1 MILWPLSSESLQRLE
16 NSLFSKFDQTH
27 KIELINDANAGYI
40 AYSETIEDDKTRT
53 IINVSEPVILS
64 LIVKQHLESFVEHE
78 YLHVRGTGDHTISS
92 LNPPEI
98 IQDSLWSVAQ
108 QLITDTMLDLVKCTN
123 VILQQKLAKDYV
135 EFECKKFEYLHDKYD
150 SVILQAVKL
159 IIWGYLDALCGYL
172 KVDCKIQKDRL
183 DIFDLSINKSA
194 RDVFDEL
201 IFLRKDGNSVNLF
214 DSCVRLDMM
223 IRKQKKIF

>member
-194 RDVFDEL
+194 L
-201 IFLRKDGNSVNLF
+201 
-214 DSCVRLDMM
+214 
-223 IRKQKKIF
+223 